1 LIGTSIIAEEAKADY
16 DKIRKQIAA
25 VIDADPNRGPTL
37 IRLAWHASGTYSKV
51 DKTGG
56 SDGGNIRH
64 QPEAGHGANAG
75 LHLARGW
82 LEPIKKSNPGIT
94 YADLFTLAGVVA
106 IEEMGGPKIKWRPG
120 RSDNPDGKSS
130 SQNTRLPDADKG
142 KNVDTIKH
150 IREIFN
156 RMGFSDQEIVALL
169 GAHSLGRC
177 YTDRSGYSG
186 PWTKAPT
193 AFSNEYYRELLEN
206 TWTVKKWKG
215 PLQYEDKAK
224 ELMMLPADMALLS
237 DGEFK
242 KWVEIYAKDEAR
254 FSKDFAAAFG
264 KLLELGVKSFEKK
277 GWWPF

>member
-1 LIGTSIIAEEAKADY
+1 
-16 DKIRKQIAA
+16 
-25 VIDADPNRGPTL
+25 
-37 IRLAWHASGTYSKV
+37 
-51 DKTGG
+51 
-56 SDGGNIRH
+56 
-64 QPEAGHGANAG
+64 
-75 LHLARGW
+75 